1 MQILGT
7 TNLQHEDGLYLAE
20 ACSCVN
26 KENSCARL
34 ETVALLNQYRL
45 PIFTT
50 SNNTYADVNKTY
62 LLSFIL
68 FGRHP
73 RISNVCEVTNSWPM
87 SMRKLPPC

>member
-7 TNLQHEDGLYLAE
+7 TNLQYADEPYLAE

-26 KENSCARL
+26 KENNYARL
-34 ETVALLNQYRL
+34 ETVAVLSQYLLPN
-45 PIFTT
+45 FTAG
-50 SNNTYADVNKTY
+50 NNSYTDVNKTY

-73 RISNVCEVTNSWPM
+73 RISNVCEVTNSWPV